1 MAFEDEIPERGQAR
15 TSRDGAPT
23 QHPSAPAKSGAAG
36 RRRARK
42 ATTPTKRAPSGATSS
57 RPRPASAP
65 APPVATGDVIPL
77 LVGLQR
83 RRRFIIKSVNGSVSR
98 IDHLIAEEIGFD
110 RAKEKSKKAA
120 FTKARA
126 YRAAVEAR
134 GEDHQERDSQ
144 ELPALAALDPL
155 ILAEMP
161 TREAYGRQRDD
172 LEAEMRRLAR
182 LLPGADFVAAA
193 RGLDWLGF
201 GVLAAESGIPFADW
215 RTVSGLWKHMGM
227 AVIDGARQR
236 GLTGKRKDEAE
247 ARKLFHPKERRGEV
261 YAFLQDTMFR
271 AQWRGARL
279 ACAACGKLSTFDGD
293 EGVGPVCKC
302 GAAGTADQILPAHPI
317 GPYGA
322 VYGRRRAATAHRVAE
337 TAHLESKDPKKW
349 PPARCKNDATRVM
362 AKALLRDLWRVSRG
376 LPPRGC
382 AEPNDAP
389 AQSEI
394 PGDGAPEGQLSLDD
408 PMFGVLGQSPEIPGN
423 GAAEDQD
430 SRDAQMVFVLGQLTK
445 IPGNGAA
452 EDQFADD
459 AQLRV
464 VLGQLTRIPGNGAA
478 GGQSSRDVPYK
489 GAAGQ
494 LTEIPGNGAAE
505 DHTATDARRSGVLGS
520 KVAA

>member
-1 MAFEDEIPERGQAR
+1 MAFDDEIPERGQAR
-15 TSRDGAPT
+15 TTATASPRGSS
-23 QHPSAPAKSGAAG
+23 SAPAKSGAAG
-36 RRRARK
+36 RRRARQGP
-42 ATTPTKRAPSGATSS
+42 TPPSGPPSGATSS
-57 RPRPASAP
+57 RPRRASAP

-134 GEDHQERDSQ
+134 GEGYREDDDHAHF
-144 ELPALAALDPL
+144 ALAALDPL
-155 ILAEMP
+155 ILAELP
-161 TREAYGRQRDD
+161 TREAYGRQRDG

-182 LLPGADFVAAA
+182 LLPSADFVAGV

-236 GLTGKRKDEAE
+236 GISGKRKDETE

-337 TAHLESKDPKKW
+337 TADLDAKDPKKW

-382 AEPNDAP
+382 AEPETSE
-389 AQSEI
+389 QSEI
-394 PGDGAPEGQLSLDD
+394 PGDGAPEDHVVDD
-408 PMFGVLGQSPEIPGN
+408 AHVAFVLGQSPEIPGD
-423 GAAEDQD
+423 GAAEDQVTA
-430 SRDAQMVFVLGQLTK
+430 DAQYAVVLGQSSE
-445 IPGNGAA
+445 IPGNGVA
-452 EDQFADD
+452 EGHVLAD
-459 AQLRV
+459 AHLSR
-464 VLGQLTRIPGNGAA
+464 VLGQLTRIPGNGVA
-478 GGQSSRDVPYK
+478 GGQSSRDLPYK
-489 GAAGQ
+489 DAAGQ
-494 LTEIPGNGAAE
+494 LTEIPGDGAAE
-505 DHTATDARRSGVLGS
+505 DHTATDARRSGVLGR